1 MSDRVL
7 LTKKGE
13 EKLRVELKQLKSV
26 DRPNVIAAIAEARS
40 HGDLSENAEYDAA
53 KDQQGF
59 IEGRIAELESQLSIA
74 EVIDP
79 SKLGIQG
86 KVVFGSTLKLYD
98 VEAED
103 ELTYQLVGDL
113 EADINLG
120 QVSVSSPI
128 GRALVGKEEGDE
140 VEVVAPAGNRVF
152 EILEISYD

>member
-13 EKLRVELKQLKSV
+13 EKLRAELKQLKSV

-59 IEGRIAELESQLSIA
+59 IEGRIAELESQLSVA

-98 VEAED
+98 VDSEAEV
-103 ELTYQLVGDL
+103 EYQLVGDL

-140 VEVVAPAGNRVF
+140 VEVAAPAGTKVY
-152 EILEISYD
+152 EIIEVSYD

>member
-1 MSDRVL
+1 MTERVL

-13 EKLRVELKQLKSV
+13 VKLQAELKQLKSV

-86 KVVFGSTLKLYD
+86 KVVFGSTLRLYD
-98 VEAED
+98 VDTEAEVQ
-103 ELTYQLVGDL
+103 YQLVGDL
-113 EADINLG
+113 EADIDLG

-128 GRALVGKEEGDE
+128 GKALVGKQEGDE
-140 VEVVAPAGNRVF
+140 VKVVAPSGTRVY
-152 EILEISYD
+152 EILEVSYD

>member
-1 MSDRVL
+1 MSERVL

-13 EKLRVELKQLKSV
+13 VRLRAELKQLKSV
-26 DRPNVIAAIAEARS
+26 DRPNVIAAIAEARA

-79 SKLGIQG
+79 SKLGITG
-86 KVVFGSTLKLYD
+86 KVVFGSTLQLYNVD
-98 VEAED
+98 SEAEVQ
-103 ELTYQLVGDL
+103 YQLVGDL
-113 EADINLG
+113 EADISLG

-128 GRALVGKEEGDE
+128 GRALIGKQEGDE
-140 VEVVAPAGNRVF
+140 VEVAAPGGIRVY
-152 EILEISYD
+152 EVLRVSYD